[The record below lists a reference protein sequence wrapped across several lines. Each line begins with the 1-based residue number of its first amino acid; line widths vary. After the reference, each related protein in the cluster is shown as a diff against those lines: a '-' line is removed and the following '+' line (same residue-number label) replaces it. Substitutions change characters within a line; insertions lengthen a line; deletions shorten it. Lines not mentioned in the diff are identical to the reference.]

1 MTLWMKRETLS
12 EDFRTLCLKKGLLR
26 AGAKILSEKT
36 SISSTVI
43 YLKRQ
48 SYME

>member
-1 MTLWMKRETLS
+1 LDEKGDIIRR
-12 EDFRTLCLKKGLLR
+12 FQKIILKKGLLR
-26 AGAKILSEKT
+26 EWVKILSEET

-48 SYME
+48 SYKE

>member
-26 AGAKILSEKT
+26 TGAKILSEET